1 MAMLTMILVIP
12 DSNLN
17 AETFQALDVSL
28 PDTSVLVSPLSLTG
42 SSHH

>member
-12 DSNLN
+12 VSNLN
-17 AETFQALDVSL
+17 AETFLTPDVSL
-28 PDTSVLVSPLSLTG
+28 PDTSVLVSPLSLTR